1 MDGTILG
8 QGSFRNPGPNP
19 TTNTIR
25 NGVPVLVNIPSGCD
39 FMSVWNWVWFGESG
53 LNTVTFN
60 GVANA
65 VVGIRYTWQL
75 GMPAGQCMVEYSANG
90 TTVMHNDILTEGGFT
105 LYNPSN
111 PQVSPPLGPPVA
123 FSAISNNVQPTVTTG
138 NTAGLSAGSIVR
150 LSNSTQTDTQGIDFV
165 VGSVTT
171 NTSFTLLSGIGFNV
185 LANVPGLVGGAGFYR
200 IVNIDPLFYPRART
214 IVNISSSASFPN
226 AIVSTSVP
234 HGFTVGQ
241 AVRFRIP
248 AICGLQGLNPSSANN
263 YLTATIIDS
272 IFNDAYSFMVDVN
285 TFVMGTFSYPTVAQ
299 QPSSFAEVVPVG
311 ENTSVSLSSLSP
323 QVPLQ
328 NGQQIFNTQTGLLA
342 DATVNT
348 GFIGMILGIG
358 GDGQALGTPIIGPA
372 GTVAN
377 NNDVVLGDLMYWRA
391 GKSSFGGQ

>member
-1 MDGTILG
+1 
-8 QGSFRNPGPNP
+8 
-19 TTNTIR
+19 
-25 NGVPVLVNIPSGCD
+25 
-39 FMSVWNWVWFGESG
+39 
-53 LNTVTFN
+53 
-60 GVANA
+60 
-65 VVGIRYTWQL
+65 
-75 GMPAGQCMVEYSANG
+75 
-90 TTVMHNDILTEGGFT
+90 
-105 LYNPSN
+105 
-111 PQVSPPLGPPVA
+111 
-123 FSAISNNVQPTVTTG
+123 
-138 NTAGLSAGSIVR
+138 
-150 LSNSTQTDTQGIDFV
+150 
-165 VGSVTT
+165 
-171 NTSFTLLSGIGFNV
+171 
-185 LANVPGLVGGAGFYR
+185 
-200 IVNIDPLFYPRART
+200 LFYPRART

-226 AIVSTSVP
+226 AIISTSVP

-348 GFIGMILGIG
+348 GFMGMILGIG